1 MVEPEAWMRSGR
13 CRPQGSKGRRSV
25 SWRCRQSRMIHGCG
39 VRPKPSIAPAGA
51 SSRLVCRKRA
61 RLHRNSHPDSR
72 EPPRSYR
79 PTPPALALNMAVD
92 FDDAKLTK
100 QLSLGGKRAGRHSD
114 VKPALLQCAC
124 CRTTAGNRLM
134 PGSSAFSPTA
144 PCGATLLNIHRDGSQ
159 SRDFVHVDDPVRAV
173 LAALAR
179 TPATGPGCGLGRD
192 VETRS

>member
-39 VRPKPSIAPAGA
+39 VRPKPSIAPAGG
-51 SSRLVCRKRA
+51 SSRLVCRERA
-61 RLHRNSHPDSR
+61 RLHRYSHPDSR

-100 QLSLGGKRAGRHSD
+100 QLKAAAILSEETKKNPNHPGHRPLLDPQLRFRAAGGD
-114 VKPALLQCAC
+114 VRRDREPAAAC
-124 CRTTAGNRLM
+124 EIRPQGKLY
-134 PGSSAFSPTA
+134 
-144 PCGATLLNIHRDGSQ
+144 
-159 SRDFVHVDDPVRAV
+159 
-173 LAALAR
+173 
-179 TPATGPGCGLGRD
+179 
-192 VETRS
+192 